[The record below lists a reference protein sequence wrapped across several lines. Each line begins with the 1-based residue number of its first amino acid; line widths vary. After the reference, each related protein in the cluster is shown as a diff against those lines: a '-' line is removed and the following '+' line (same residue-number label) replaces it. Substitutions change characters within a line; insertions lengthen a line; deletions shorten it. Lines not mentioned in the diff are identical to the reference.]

1 MTYAIRPATP
11 DDVETILA
19 LIKHLAEYEKLAEYV
34 NTTPE
39 QLKKYGFGTPRYFE
53 TLLCETTDGDVI
65 GMALYFFTFSTFVG
79 KPSLYLEDLVILQE
93 HRHRDAGKTLF
104 KALARVALEH
114 DCGRIDW
121 SVLDWNTSA
130 IRFYNALGAHH
141 VDGWNLN
148 RLERDAI
155 EKVAAG

>member
-1 MTYAIRPATP
+1 MTYSIRPATP

-19 LIKHLAEYEKLAEYV
+19 MIKHLADYEKLAEFV
-34 NTTPE
+34 QTTPE
-39 QLKKYGFGTPRYFE
+39 QLRKYGFGENRYFE
-53 TLLCETTDGDVI
+53 TLLCEMNNGEII

-79 KPSLYLEDLVILQE
+79 KPSLYLEDLVVLE
-93 HRHRDAGKTLF
+93 DHRQQGAGKALF
-104 KALARVALEH
+104 KALAQVALQH